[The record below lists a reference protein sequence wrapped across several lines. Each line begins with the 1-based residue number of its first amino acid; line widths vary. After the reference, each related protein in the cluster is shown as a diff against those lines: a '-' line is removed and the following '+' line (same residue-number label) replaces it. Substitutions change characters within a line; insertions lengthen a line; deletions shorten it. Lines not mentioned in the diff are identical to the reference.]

1 VARVQLRGDR
11 LRAAREA
18 AELSRDDLARA
29 LGLSS
34 SARVRLWESGSETPR
49 PRLIPR
55 IASLLKVNPLRLLDV
70 DMEDPSLAALRVAA
84 GRATT
89 EMVAPGMSVM
99 TYLRL
104 EDGRSIVEPQAAVI
118 TSLSALLQVQAPLVR
133 AAIQRSRRDNEA
145 AVPLQ

>member
-1 VARVQLRGDR
+1 
-11 LRAAREA
+11 
-18 AELSRDDLARA
+18 
-29 LGLSS
+29 
-34 SARVRLWESGSETPR
+34 
-49 PRLIPR
+49 
-55 IASLLKVNPLRLLDV
+55 LLKVNPLRLLDV
-70 DMEDPSLAALRVAA
+70 DTEDPSLAALRVAA